1 MMASSRDRLMVLT
14 AAILFSTGG
23 AVVKATTLNAWQV
36 ACFRSAVAALAIWI
50 ILPQAR
56 KLPSRSTFL
65 VGAAYAVTM
74 ICFVFANKLTTAAN
88 AIFLQGTAPLY
99 VMALSPWLLGE
110 RIRSRQLVFMA
121 AIAIGMT
128 FFFVGN
134 QTASAI
140 ASNPSVGNLFAA
152 ASGLSY
158 ALLIIGLR
166 HIGTGSGDSGA
177 TIAAVCFGN
186 FLAAVVCGPMA
197 FPVVSATVIDWT
209 SILFLGLFQIAI
221 AYVCLTRGITR
232 VPALDVSL
240 ILIAEPVLSPFWTW
254 LVHGETPTVWA
265 FLGGAI
271 ILGVTV
277 AMTLSRKEASS

>member
-1 MMASSRDRLMVLT
+1 MASSRDRLMVLT